1 LVQFR
6 GEGLALDLQ
15 RERGEVIRSPP
26 GGNFFTSL
34 LNLEV
39 KILPWRRVK
48 VLRYSNREGG
58 DLIDPPRERNIFS
71 MNLKV
76 LVLQE

>member
-1 LVQFR
+1 
-6 GEGLALDLQ
+6 
-15 RERGEVIRSPP
+15 
-26 GGNFFTSL
+26 

-39 KILPWRRVK
+39 EILLRGRVK